1 MRNFER
7 TNYPSI
13 FENTYW
19 GRGTQKYSNNIYHNR
34 NTFVQQY
41 QIKSYVRNL
50 PAKKKSL
57 IDDIFK
63 KQKFVNRHIYDKVEN
78 YLTTSNKYICVVS
91 PYITDS
97 DDDFKSLLRSLDKNN
112 FKLFEPIYSNGASTF
127 IFEVSDG
134 FMTYKEDKIQG
145 LRQFIENPNIYPN
158 VVDEHSESP
167 LHHAIET
174 NQVDIVEKLL
184 NNPKIKVNLKDQ
196 YNETPLHRAI
206 DNYQT
211 DIVVMLLKHERINL
225 NINSGNT
232 WIEENWITPLELCYE
247 KNIMDFFKMFLQ
259 DCRINPN
266 LDGDKNLLHIA
277 IKDNAHVAVE
287 LLLQHPQIELN
298 EKDGQGNTELH
309 QCIEYGNNVA
319 LDLLL
324 NHPSVDVNL
333 KNNNGD
339 TILYQCI
346 EYGNDRM
353 DQLRILLKHPAVNL
367 NIKHSFK
374 NPLLHLIVADGE
386 FEDVY
391 LDDENRIELF
401 KIMVENLNLDV
412 NIRNDYD
419 KTVLERSCLSN
430 SVEWVYLILKYSS
443 LEDVQRVYYEL
454 VDNVSDNVSDGD
466 HDDNSDDD
474 MDDSYN
480 DHPTNEILDIL
491 NNYIENYKKEDR
503 YLTEKFCMC
512 MIQPSIHTKK
522 SNPLYLGPDLFK
534 VISSYLQWSDIST
547 KKTSWF
553 M

>member
-1 MRNFER
+1 MKNFER

-13 FENTYW
+13 FKYTYW
-19 GRGTQKYSNNIYHNR
+19 GGQQSESKSDNIFKNR

-41 QIKSYVRNL
+41 QIKSYIRDL
-50 PAKKKSL
+50 PAKKQSL
-57 IDDIFK
+57 INDIFRE
-63 KQKFVNRHIYDKVEN
+63 VERRIYDHVEN

-91 PYITDS
+91 PYISKS
-97 DDDFKSLLRSLDKNN
+97 DDDFESFLMFLNKNG
-112 FKLFEPIYSNGASTF
+112 FKLFEPMYLSGASTF
-127 IFEVSDG
+127 IIEVSDG
-134 FMTYKEDKIQG
+134 FKTYKEDKIQG

-174 NQVDIVEKLL
+174 NQVDVVEKLL
-184 NNPKIKVNLKDQ
+184 NNPKIKVNMKDQ

-211 DIVVMLLKHERINL
+211 DIVVMLLKHERINP
-225 NINSGNT
+225 NINSEHTFWNEG
-232 WIEENWITPLELCYE
+232 ITPLALCYE
-247 KNIMDFFKMFLQ
+247 KNSMDLFKMLLQ

-266 LDGDKNLLHIA
+266 LDGDKNLLHLA
-277 IKDNAHVAVE
+277 IEDNAHVAAE
-287 LLLQHPQIELN
+287 LLLQHPLIELN
-298 EKDGQGNTELH
+298 EKDEQGNTELH
-309 QCIEYGNNVA
+309 QCIEYDNNVA

-324 NHPSVDVNL
+324 NHPIVDVNL

-353 DQLRILLKHPAVNL
+353 DQLRILLNHPAVNL

-386 FEDVY
+386 FEDVF
-391 LDDENRIELF
+391 LDDETRIELF

-412 NIRNDYD
+412 NIRNKYD
-419 KTVLERSCLSN
+419 QTVLERTCLSN

-443 LEDVQRVYYEL
+443 LEDVQRTYYKL
-454 VDNVSDNVSDGD
+454 VDDVSDNVSDGD
-466 HDDNSDDD
+466 YSDNSDDD
-474 MDDSYN
+474 MDDS
-480 DHPTNEILDIL
+480 DHERPTNEILDIL

-512 MIQPSIHTKK
+512 MIQPSIHTQK

-547 KKTSWF
+547 KKPSWF